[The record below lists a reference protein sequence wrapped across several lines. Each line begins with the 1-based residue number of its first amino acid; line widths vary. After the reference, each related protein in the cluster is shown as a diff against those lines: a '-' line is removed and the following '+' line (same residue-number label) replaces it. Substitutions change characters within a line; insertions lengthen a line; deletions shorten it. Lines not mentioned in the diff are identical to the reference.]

1 MTVSERDVPGA
12 TVPDAST
19 ITRVL
24 LQVGGSFG
32 TAVLAVILA
41 TGAGGTASAFD
52 VAFGWSVGLTALAFI
67 PALMIPG
74 PGLVVRRLAG

>member
-1 MTVSERDVPGA
+1 MTGAYRDVPGA
-12 TVPDAST
+12 SVPDAST

-41 TGAGGTASAFD
+41 TGASGTANAFD
-52 VAFGWSVGLTALAFI
+52 VAFGWSVGLTALALI
-67 PALMIPG
+67 PALIIPG
-74 PGLVVRRLAG
+74 PRSAGS